1 MAFALGTNAF
11 LGVGKETTWGQAV
24 DPDWYID
31 FLLAGETLSLNREYD
46 FLPRLDGTSQRK
58 EPYLK
63 RQLVTGELPIQLN
76 YEGIELFL
84 YQLLGSVTG
93 PTLVGAS
100 SAYQWIFKPGNSL
113 PAGLTL
119 HMNRDV
125 KKWKYAGC
133 KLSAGKFEFSS
144 GEAGKA
150 TFTVLG
156 KSLTTDTADNRST
169 VDFKTFKPV
178 MQTHGTVEIDDTDRS
193 SSLKSATVN
202 IENPLSEE
210 QPICDADG
218 YIIEPQFTDKMKVSG
233 TLVGWMSTTMYSA
246 VSAKFEAGT
255 AAKVELIY
263 TGEEIEAGYDYT
275 FKITLPNIYLVGA
288 GDPTVAAAGLL
299 EVTWNFEA
307 WYDGTDDQIEIE
319 LINTNGTSL

>member
-11 LGVGKETTWGQAV
+11 LGVGKETSWGQAV
-24 DPDWYID
+24 TADWYID
-31 FLLAGETLSLNREYD
+31 FLLAGETLSLNREYE

-63 RQLVTGELPIQLN
+63 RQLIAGDLPIQLN

-84 YQLLGSVTG
+84 YQLLGSVDG
-93 PTLVGAS
+93 PNLIGS
-100 SAYQWIFKPGNSL
+100 SDAYEWTFTPGNSL

-133 KLSAGKFEFSS
+133 KISAGKFEFNS
-144 GEAGKA
+144 GEPGKA
-150 TFTVLG
+150 TFTILG
-156 KSLTTDTADNRST
+156 KSLTTETADTRGS
-169 VDFKTFKPV
+169 VSFKTFKPV
-178 MQTHGTVEIDDTDRS
+178 MQTQGVLEIDDTDRS
-193 SSLKSATVN
+193 ASVKSASIN

-210 QPICDADG
+210 QPIFDADG
-218 YIIEPQFTDKMKVSG
+218 HIIEPQFTDKMKING
-233 TLVGWMSTTMYSA
+233 NLVGWLDATMYSA

-255 AAKVELIY
+255 AAKLEVIF
-263 TGEEIEAGYDYT
+263 TGEEIETGYYY
-275 FKITLPNIYLVGA
+275 KLQITLPNITLVGA
-288 GDPTVAAAGLL
+288 GDPSVAAAGLL

-307 WYDGTDDQIEIE
+307 WYDGTDDQIEIK